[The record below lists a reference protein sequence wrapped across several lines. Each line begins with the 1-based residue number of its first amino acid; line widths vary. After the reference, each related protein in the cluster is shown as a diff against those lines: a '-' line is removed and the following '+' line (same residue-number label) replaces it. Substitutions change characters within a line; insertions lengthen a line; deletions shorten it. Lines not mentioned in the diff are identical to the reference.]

1 MGSTLDSFDVWK
13 ESVSIYKSIFGTVL
27 IIVYRPALVR
37 RMLEQKDMGRDA
49 MLYYFL
55 SLLTAA
61 IILLGTHPRK
71 ETNRWAAL
79 FLSSASIGGLA
90 ELLAKNGLPGWSG
103 PLQFLNQ
110 TLTPYG
116 VLVFSMVYAERFPQ
130 AETRR
135 LMKWLL
141 LLPVAVM
148 LAVTPFHPVPALDF
162 RLLLVWTGPYYL
174 LSCYWLVASLWN
186 ETDRRKKRSRLIVTL
201 IVVPTL
207 LAVLVFINGANA
219 FALEIDFF
227 RYISVFIIYS
237 LGLGLLCSFLYG
249 VLGVKLRFERD
260 PLENTMKAVSSG
272 AALLNHTIK
281 NEIGKIAISSE
292 NLRRALPEGD
302 EPSRQ
307 HLEIISRAADHM
319 QAMVTRIHS
328 QMKDVVLREEPCQLD
343 RLAEAS
349 LAQHELLFASRHI
362 AADADYVCRPL
373 VLCDAVHMTEAL
385 GNLLRNAVEAMPDGG
400 AIRIKIEDSPKGVRL
415 SVQDTG
421 TGMSPE
427 QLARGFE
434 PFYSTKGRRDN
445 FGLGLSYVYNVM
457 QKSGGEVNIA
467 SKEGGGTCVTLQFP
481 RRATISRN
489 GGNRH
494 ESD

>member
-1 MGSTLDSFDVWK
+1 MTIGRT
-13 ESVSIYKSIFGTVL
+13 I
-27 IIVYRPALVR
+27 VR
-37 RMLEQKDMGRDA
+37 RMLEQKFTGRDA

-61 IILLGTHPRK
+61 LILLWNHPRS
-71 ETNRWAAL
+71 ETNRWAAV
-79 FLSSASIGGLA
+79 FLISASIGGLA
-90 ELLAKNGLPGWSG
+90 DILQENGLSGWSG
-103 PLQFLNQ
+103 WLQFLNQ

-130 AETRR
+130 ARTRR
-135 LMKWLL
+135 KMKWLL
-141 LLPVAVM
+141 LLPVAAM

-162 RLLLVWTGPYYL
+162 RLLLGWTAPYYL
-174 LSCYWLVASLWN
+174 LSCYWLVASLWK
-186 ETDRRKKRSRLIVTL
+186 ETDRRKKRGRLIVTL
-201 IVVPTL
+201 IVVPTI
-207 LAVLVFINGANA
+207 LAVLAFINIANA
-219 FALEIDFF
+219 MALELDFF

-237 LGLGLLCSFLYG
+237 LALGLLCSFLYG

-260 PLENTMKAVSSG
+260 PLESTMKAVSSG

-292 NLRRALPEGD
+292 NLRRSLPEGD

-307 HLEIISRAADHM
+307 HLEMISRAAEHM
-319 QAMVTRIHS
+319 QAMVSRIHS
-328 QMKDVVLREEPCQLD
+328 QMKDVVLREQPCRLD
-343 RLAEAS
+343 RLAEAC
-349 LAQHELLFASRHI
+349 LAQHELLFASRQI
-362 AADADYVCRPL
+362 QADADYACRPL
-373 VLCDAVHMTEAL
+373 LLCDPVHMTEAI

-400 AIRIKIEDSPKGVRL
+400 AICIKIEGGPQGVRL
-415 SVQDTG
+415 SVRDTG
-421 TGMSPE
+421 TGMSRG

-434 PFYSTKGRRDN
+434 PFYSTKGHKDN

-457 QKSGGEVNIA
+457 QKSGGDIHIA
-467 SKEGGGTCVTLQFP
+467 SKEGEGTCVSLQFP
-481 RRATISRN
+481 RRAIIGRN